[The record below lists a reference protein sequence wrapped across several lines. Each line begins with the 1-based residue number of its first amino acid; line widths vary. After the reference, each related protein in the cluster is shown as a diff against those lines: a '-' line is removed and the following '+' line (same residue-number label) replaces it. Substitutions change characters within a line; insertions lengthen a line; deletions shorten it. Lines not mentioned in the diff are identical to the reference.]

1 MHDLSFRPTL
11 SSVFPGYSLSYF
23 VGFLLL
29 LSVPAFLIACGSSGN
44 ANPCSTQADCT
55 AHERC
60 IDGLCIGKKGGSE
73 PTNITDASTR
83 DDAKAPQ
90 PDDNPKP
97 GCSEPQPTCKNKGV
111 CKSIVPKCI
120 QKKWVCSYPDTFE
133 KAETKCDGLD
143 NDCDGKTDEDC
154 DCTPGKTQDCG
165 SNVGV
170 CQTGSQ
176 KCSED
181 GKWSECIGAV
191 DPQPEICDGRDNNC
205 DGQVDEQLVRPCYGG
220 SVETKGKGVCVEGKQ
235 RCEQGQWLQCQGAIL
250 PSVEIC
256 DGKDNDCDGQI
267 DETLTKSCYSGPV
280 STAGVGTC
288 VKGQRLCKQGQWQ
301 PCTGETLP
309 SVEICD
315 GKDNDCDGQVDEGI
329 QRACYT
335 GPTGTKGKGLCKGG
349 TQTCQAGQWGNCA
362 GEVVPAAEI
371 CDGKDNNCDGQIDN
385 QLTAPLCSKTLGVC
399 LGKHKR
405 CGGSKG
411 WLICTTQEYG
421 SEYQANETTCD
432 NKDNDCDGQV
442 DEGIQRACY
451 TGPAGTKGKGFCK
464 EGTQTCKAGQ
474 WKGCVGEV
482 VPTKEICDGIDNDC
496 NGKTDDQ
503 LIAPFCSKTLGTC
516 SGKRKRCGAVWGW
529 QPCTDQDYGTRYQPV
544 ETICDGVDN
553 DCDGQVDE
561 GASICGNRK
570 VCSAGRCI
578 CDTSKKFFPYGGTC
592 IKDGDVCPTSL
603 RRSGACVTQR
613 DWAIC
618 DPNGRVGV
626 LSCST
631 FTQPGLCLRTPA
643 GYGCKAPSHMYA
655 KASCL
660 SLTAGYTNG
669 PTWHVVMS
677 GIGSNANNSI
687 VSFVDTCVGGGK
699 KYCGTVITSVTHQTS
714 CLCGERSMICDGKRV
729 YDVSFPNPSG
739 QCEYFKG
746 SYFGC
751 VDPFT
756 ARSACSKSTSSRGFA
771 TYACY

>member
-44 ANPCSTQADCT
+44 TNPCSTQADCT

-60 IDGLCIGKKGGSE
+60 IDGLCIGKKGGGE

-97 GCSEPQPTCKNKGV
+97 GCSEPKPTCKNKGV

-301 PCTGETLP
+301 PCAGETLP

-349 TQTCQAGQWGNCA
+349 TQTCQTGQWGNCA

-399 LGKHKR
+399 SGKHKR

-421 SEYQANETTCD
+421 SEYQVNETT
-432 NKDNDCDGQV
+432 
-442 DEGIQRACY
+442 
-451 TGPAGTKGKGFCK
+451 
-464 EGTQTCKAGQ
+464 
-474 WKGCVGEV
+474 
-482 VPTKEICDGIDNDC
+482 
-496 NGKTDDQ
+496 
-503 LIAPFCSKTLGTC
+503 
-516 SGKRKRCGAVWGW
+516 
-529 QPCTDQDYGTRYQPV
+529 
-544 ETICDGVDN
+544 CDGVDN

-643 GYGCKAPSHMYA
+643 GYGCKAPNHMHN
-655 KASCL
+655 KQSCR
-660 SLTAGYTNG
+660 SFTADYTNG
-669 PTWHVVMS
+669 PTWHVVVS

-756 ARSACSKSTSSRGFA
+756 ARSACSKSTSSGVFA